1 MRILILIT
9 LFLFSFAL
17 LSAEIRGKVV
27 GVSDGDTI
35 TVLDELDQ
43 GTFRIRLDKIDAPEK
58 KQAFGIRSK
67 HPD

>member
-9 LFLFSFAL
+9 LFLFFFAL

-43 GTFRIRLDKIDAPEK
+43 GTFRIRLDKIDALNDRPIK
-58 KQAFGIRSK
+58 TRKRQAT
-67 HPD
+67 